1 MVLRTIEFQG
11 FRNLIDNRLDFSDTF
26 NLIVGDNGA
35 GKTNLLEAI
44 FFAGFA
50 SSFRAKDERS
60 LIRLND
66 DFLRVT
72 AESSEKNAN
81 IFFNGEKRL
90 TLQGNIIKGLNEFIG
105 WLPVTV
111 LSLED
116 IWIIRGAPAKRRSF
130 LDWLITKLNPSYMVS
145 LTEYRKVLRQRN
157 RVLQTVRHD
166 GNYRLLEVY
175 DEQLAGYGNEIY
187 MEREKNLPALRDKV
201 TRLAQELGLMELT
214 VNYLA
219 TCPDLRMNAE
229 LLLRARD
236 QELKWGETV
245 IGPHRDD
252 LSFLTAGR
260 PLRDYASEGEERS
273 AAIALKLAEVEMLS
287 ERTGTLPVLLLDEAI
302 AEFDRERRQ
311 TFFQMLRGQIF
322 YSSTQPPDFPT
333 PASGAVFKVQRGQ
346 IEIPGKN

>member
-11 FRNLIDNRLDFSDTF
+11 FRNLTDNRLEFSDTF
-26 NLIVGDNGA
+26 NLVVGDNGA

-44 FFAGFA
+44 FFAGLA

-60 LIRLND
+60 LIRFND
-66 DFLRVT
+66 SFLRVT
-72 AESSEKNAN
+72 AQSNEKNAN

-130 LDWLITKLNPSYMVS
+130 LDWLITKLNPSYLVS

-175 DEQLAGYGNEIY
+175 DEQLTGYGNEIY
-187 MEREKNLPALRDKV
+187 REREKHLPSLRDKV
-201 TRLAQELGLMELT
+201 TRLARDLGLMELA
-214 VNYLA
+214 VNYLT
-219 TCPDLRMNAE
+219 TCPDLRLNPE
-229 LLLRARD
+229 LLEHARA

-245 IGPHRDD
+245 VGPHRDD
-252 LSFLTAGR
+252 LAFFTAGR

-287 ERTGTLPVLLLDEAI
+287 ERSGTPPVLLLDEAI
-302 AEFDRERRQ
+302 AEFDRDRRQ
-311 TFFQMLRGQIF
+311 TFFQMLKGQIF
-322 YSSTQPPDFPT
+322 YSSTQRPDFPT
-333 PASGAVFKVQRGQ
+333 PAAGTVFNVRRGQ
-346 IEIPGKN
+346 IEISGKN